1 MALKLHSDLA
11 DSDLTNADMNF
22 EADIKEAEIVYTA
35 LAEAERDYTLTGR
48 SRGHRQLQQKTRNS

>member
-1 MALKLHSDLA
+1 MALTLHSDLA

-35 LAEAERDYTLTGR
+35 LADAERDYTLR
-48 SRGHRQLQQKTRNS
+48 RALAEAEDIDN